1 MRILEALIVLL
12 DLILIVAPHWR
23 NLRERPL
30 WRRVLTGM
38 AVALVAAHLTWEGY
52 RWQMIPLY
60 LIAGAAVAVAVKDG
74 RGRERPRGWAVAG
87 TAALALML
95 VLGVAALILLPVP
108 RMPEPAGPYEIGTVT
123 YHWVDESRVEKYG
136 GANGTTPREL
146 MVQLWYPAEPEA
158 GARPE
163 RWLTNGLETS
173 RAMAK
178 KVDLPTWLV
187 DQITLAESS
196 AYPDAPL
203 AAAGE
208 RLPVIVYLHGWGGFR
223 NVNQDQLETL
233 ASLGYLVASADH
245 TYGSLATVYPDG
257 RVAPIDP
264 GAMDGDGSEAG
275 SEAAAEALVG
285 VYAADAAFVLDQLEG
300 LNATDPAGRFTGRLD
315 LERVGVFG
323 HSTGGGAAVRLCA
336 SDPRCG
342 AILGMDAWVEP
353 VPDELIEV
361 GLAQPLMI
369 MNSETWEEGENA
381 ERLRLLVERSGGVAY
396 WMSTAGT
403 WHFDFVM
410 VPSISPLAPA
420 LGMKG
425 PLAGKR
431 VVEINN
437 RYLAA
442 FFEKHMRGQDEVLL
456 DGPSVDYPEV
466 SFNVLD

>member
-1 MRILEALIVLL
+1 MRILEALITLL
-12 DLILIVAPHWR
+12 CLILILAQYWR
-23 NLRERPL
+23 PARNRRSFRPAL
-30 WRRVLTGM
+30 VVM
-38 AVALVAAHLTWEGY
+38 AVVLVLAHLVWEGY

-60 LIAGAAVAVAVKDG
+60 IIIGLATLSAVISGRDWSRSWTIAGA
-74 RGRERPRGWAVAG
+74 VAG
-87 TAALALML
+87 ALLL
-95 VLGVAALILLPVP
+95 LLGVAALVLLPVP
-108 RMPEPAGPYEIGTVT
+108 RMPEPAGPYQIGTVT
-123 YHWVDESRVEKYG
+123 YHWVDRSRVETYG
-136 GANGTTPREL
+136 GADGSLPREL
-146 MVQLWYPAEPEA
+146 MAQVWYPAEFEE

-173 RAMAK
+173 RAMAR
-178 KVDLPTWLV
+178 KVALPIWLV
-187 DQITLAESS
+187 DQITLADSNS
-196 AYPDAPL
+196 YPDAPL
-203 AAAGE
+203 IPAGDQ
-208 RLPVIVYLHGWGGFR
+208 LPVVVYLHGWGGFR

-233 ASLGYLVASADH
+233 ASLGYVVVSADH

-257 RVAPIDP
+257 RIAYVDP
-264 GAMDGDGSEAG
+264 SAMAGDGSEAG
-275 SEAAAEALVG
+275 GEAAAEVLEG
-285 VYAADAAFVLDQLEG
+285 VYADDAAFLLDQLEG
-300 LNATDPAGRFTGRLD
+300 LNQQDPAGRFTGRLN
-315 LERVGVFG
+315 LEQVGVFG

-336 SDPRCG
+336 TDARCA
-342 AILGMDAWVEP
+342 AILGMDAWIEP
-353 VPDELIEV
+353 VPDVMIQA

-381 ERLRLLVERSGGVAY
+381 ERQRLLVDRSTGPMY

-442 FFEKHMRGQDEVLL
+442 FFEKHLRGRAEALL
-456 DGPSVDYPEV
+456 DGPPAEYPEV
-466 SFNVLD
+466 SFEVLD